1 MKFSKKTMIILAA
14 LLIFKSVPAS
24 ASGIDKIDS
33 MGNEILSY
41 IQTGGRWVFSI
52 CGSIELIKS
61 GIKRGAVKEEAPG
74 ILIKYGILYASL
86 YGISL
91 IFDYIQ
97 DVLG

>member
-14 LLIFKSVPAS
+14 LLIFKSVPTA
-24 ASGIDKIDS
+24 ASGVDKIDS
-33 MGNEILSY
+33 MGKEILSY
-41 IQTGGRWVFSI
+41 IQTGGRWIFTI

-86 YGISL
+86 HGITL
-91 IFDYIQ
+91 IFEYIK